1 MQIPIYETEILW
13 GRRGKVITVYTVD
26 GASDKEFSEFYDALG
41 EAVSECYCELIPST
55 IQKLE
60 YINDYG
66 EQPRTV
72 VDEWLVKVDRSNGKM
87 TFTLETQDND

>member
-1 MQIPIYETEILW
+1 
-13 GRRGKVITVYTVD
+13 
-26 GASDKEFSEFYDALG
+26 LG
-41 EAVSECYCELIPST
+41 EAVSECYRELTPST

-72 VDEWLVKVDRSNGKM
+72 VEEWTVVVEKGNGKM
-87 TFTLETQDND
+87 TFTIEES